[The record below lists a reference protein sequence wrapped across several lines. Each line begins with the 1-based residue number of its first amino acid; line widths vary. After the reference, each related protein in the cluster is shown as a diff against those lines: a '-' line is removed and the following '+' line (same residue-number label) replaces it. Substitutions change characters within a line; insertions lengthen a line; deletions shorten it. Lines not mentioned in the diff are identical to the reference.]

1 MITSYFK
8 WRQSQTRLL
17 ATPAGP
23 HLSALAEE
31 LAIKGFSYW
40 ILRARLQGAAHFS
53 DWNKRQGRSIEQLQE
68 DMFEE
73 FGGHLGKC
81 RCRRPLR
88 LSAHDD
94 MRALAGARALV
105 EYLRRRGVITSP
117 LPSKKEDDP
126 PILFSGF
133 CDWMRCQRGTQER
146 TLRQYRVVINEALD
160 TLGAD
165 PGCYEAQTIR
175 TFILSRTQG
184 KSRANAKGVVSVMRM
199 FLRYLIAQGKCRT
212 GLDDAVPTLAMWRL
226 SSLPRY
232 LPAADIE
239 RVITAC
245 TSDTPV
251 GLRDRAVVLLLA
263 RLGLRAGDIVKMDL
277 GDIDWTHAS
286 VRVSGKSRDE
296 VKLPLTQEVGEA
308 VLEFLRSG
316 RPPVHDTRL
325 FVRMLAPWRPLQVSS
340 VSAIVA
346 RAIARAGIEAP
357 FRGAHVLRH
366 SAATEMLRQGATLQQ
381 IGAVLRH
388 RYLDT
393 TAHYA
398 KVDVQHLRDIAL
410 PWPEV
415 FPC

>member
-133 CDWMRCQRGTQER
+133 CDWMRCQRG
-146 TLRQYRVVINEALD
+146 
-160 TLGAD
+160 
-165 PGCYEAQTIR
+165 
-175 TFILSRTQG
+175 
-184 KSRANAKGVVSVMRM
+184 MRP
-199 FLRYLIAQGKCRT
+199 F
-212 GLDDAVPTLAMWRL
+212 
-226 SSLPRY
+226 
-232 LPAADIE
+232 
-239 RVITAC
+239 
-245 TSDTPV
+245 TP
-251 GLRDRAVVLLLA
+251 
-263 RLGLRAGDIVKMDL
+263 RAGAFRIMVS
-277 GDIDWTHAS
+277 INAS
-286 VRVSGKSRDE
+286 RISARNPRQPGSLSGRAQ
-296 VKLPLTQEVGEA
+296 V
-308 VLEFLRSG
+308 
-316 RPPVHDTRL
+316 RPPV
-325 FVRMLAPWRPLQVSS
+325 
-340 VSAIVA
+340 
-346 RAIARAGIEAP
+346 
-357 FRGAHVLRH
+357 
-366 SAATEMLRQGATLQQ
+366 
-381 IGAVLRH
+381 
-388 RYLDT
+388 
-393 TAHYA
+393 
-398 KVDVQHLRDIAL
+398 L
-410 PWPEV
+410 PNMPNS
-415 FPC
+415 PAS